1 MIKGKKALI
10 FDLDGTLT
18 DSIWAIRD
26 AVNDVRAQLGKDE
39 LSYDGVKAGINNGAR
54 QLVVVTVADEA
65 RRDDVEYIDRLT
77 ERYLE
82 AYKKSY
88 LHTTEPYDGMRE
100 AIEELKAR
108 GYRLAVLSNKPDAF
122 VREIVEGM
130 FGEGVFE
137 LLMGAHDSLDQPD
150 PELTREAVERLGG
163 VKTEDCVFIGDS
175 DVDIMTARNASMTS
189 IGVAWGYRGREF
201 LESFGADA
209 VIDHPSELTAVL
221 E

>member
-26 AVNDVRAQLGKDE
+26 AVNDVRAQLGKDG
-39 LSYDGVKAGINNGAR
+39 LDYDGVKAGINNGAR

-137 LLMGAHDSLDQPD
+137 LLMGAHDSLVKPD

>member
-137 LLMGAHDSLDQPD
+137 LLMGAHDSLVKPD

>member
-26 AVNDVRAQLGKDE
+26 AVNDVRAQLGKDG
-39 LSYDGVKAGINNGAR
+39 LDYDGVKAGINNGAR

-137 LLMGAHDSLDQPD
+137 LLMGAHDSLVKPD

-163 VKTEDCVFIGDS
+163 VNTEDCVFIGDS

>member
-26 AVNDVRAQLGKDE
+26 AVNDVRAQLGKDG
-39 LSYDGVKAGINNGAR
+39 LDYDGVKAGINNGAR

-137 LLMGAHDSLDQPD
+137 LLMGAHDSLVKPD

-209 VIDHPSELTAVL
+209 VIDHPGELPAVL

>member
-1 MIKGKKALI
+1 M
-10 FDLDGTLT
+10 
-18 DSIWAIRD
+18 
-26 AVNDVRAQLGKDE
+26 
-39 LSYDGVKAGINNGAR
+39 
-54 QLVVVTVADEA
+54 
-65 RRDDVEYIDRLT
+65 
-77 ERYLE
+77 
-82 AYKKSY
+82 
-88 LHTTEPYDGMRE
+88 
-100 AIEELKAR
+100 
-108 GYRLAVLSNKPDAF
+108 LSNKPDAF

-137 LLMGAHDSLDQPD
+137 LLMGAHDSLVKPD
-150 PELTREAVERLGG
+150 PELTREVVERLGG

>member
-18 DSIWAIRD
+18 DSIWSIRE
-26 AVNDVRAQLGKDE
+26 AVNDVRAQLGKDG
-39 LSYDGVKAGINNGAR
+39 LDYDGVKAGINNGAR
-54 QLVVVTVADEA
+54 RLVVVTVADED
-65 RRDDVEYIDRLT
+65 RRDDDEYVDRLT
-77 ERYLE
+77 EMYLE

-88 LHTTEPYDGMRE
+88 LHTTEPYEGMRE

-108 GYRLAVLSNKPDAF
+108 GYRLGVLSNKPDGF

-137 LLMGAHDSLDQPD
+137 LLKGAHDGLVKPD
-150 PELTREAVERLGG
+150 PELTREAVRELGG
-163 VKTEDCVFIGDS
+163 VTAEECVFIGDS
-175 DVDIMTARNASMTS
+175 DVDVMTARNAGMTAV
-189 IGVAWGYRGREF
+189 GVSWGYRGRAF
-201 LESFGADA
+201 LEECGCDA
-209 VIDHPSELTAVL
+209 IVDHPSELTDVL

>member
-137 LLMGAHDSLDQPD
+137 LLMGAHDSLVKPD

-163 VKTEDCVFIGDS
+163 VNTEDCVFIGDS

-201 LESFGADA
+201 LESFVADA

>member
-18 DSIWAIRD
+18 DSIWSIRE
-26 AVNDVRAQLGKDE
+26 AVNDVRAQLGKDG
-39 LSYDGVKAGINNGAR
+39 LDYDGVKAGINNGAR
-54 QLVVVTVADEA
+54 QLVVVTVADED
-65 RRDDVEYIDRLT
+65 RRDDAEYVDRLT
-77 ERYLE
+77 ELYLT

-88 LHTTEPYDGMRE
+88 LHTTEPYEGMRE

-108 GYRLAVLSNKPDAF
+108 GYRLGVLSNKPDGF

-137 LLMGAHDSLDQPD
+137 LLKGAHGGLVKPD
-150 PELTREAVERLGG
+150 PELTREAVRELGG
-163 VKTEDCVFIGDS
+163 VTAEECVFIGDS
-175 DVDIMTARNASMTS
+175 DVDVMTARNVGMTAV
-189 IGVAWGYRGREF
+189 GVSWGYRGRAF
-201 LESFGADA
+201 LEECGCDA
-209 VIDHPSELTAVL
+209 IVDHPSELIGVL